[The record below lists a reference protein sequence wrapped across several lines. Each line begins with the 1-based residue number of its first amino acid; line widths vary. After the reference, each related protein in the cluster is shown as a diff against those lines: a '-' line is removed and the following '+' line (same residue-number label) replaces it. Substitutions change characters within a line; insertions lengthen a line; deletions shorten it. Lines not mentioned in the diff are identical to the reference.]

1 MSKFT
6 FICEEDPCPFGESI
20 TTKRTVEFS
29 ADHLGGVISEFET
42 FLKGCG
48 FQFDGHLE
56 IYEPEES
63 SFDDDDLDDI
73 DSIFS
78 GKKSLIRSDEC

>member
-6 FICEEDPCPFGESI
+6 FICEEEPCPFGESI

-29 ADHLGGVISEFET
+29 AVHLGAVMGEFET

-48 FQFDGHLE
+48 FNFDGHLE
-56 IYEPEES
+56 FNGQEES
-63 SFDDDDLDDI
+63 PYKEDDLDDLE
-73 DSIFS
+73 SIFTPN
-78 GKKSLIRSDEC
+78 KSIIK

>member
-6 FICEEDPCPFGESI
+6 FICEDDPCPFGESI
-20 TTKRTVEFS
+20 TTKKTFEFD
-29 ADHLGGVISEFET
+29 AVHLDGIIGEFET

-48 FQFDGHLE
+48 FNIRGHLE
-56 IYEPEES
+56 VVNDEPTES
-63 SFDDDDLDDI
+63 LRDDLDDL

-78 GKKSLIRSDEC
+78 GRKSLIRSDEC

>member
-6 FICEEDPCPFGESI
+6 FVCEEDPCSFGESI

-29 ADHLGGVISEFET
+29 ADHLGGVIGEFET

-56 IYEPEES
+56 IYEPEEA
-63 SFDDDDLDDI
+63 SFDDDLDDL
-73 DSIFS
+73 DSIFNN
-78 GKKSLIRSDEC
+78 KKSLIRSDEC

>member
-6 FICEEDPCPFGESI
+6 FICEDEPMPFADAI
-20 TTKRTVEFS
+20 VTKKTFEFN
-29 ADHLGGVISEFET
+29 ADHLDSVIGEFET

-48 FQFDGHLE
+48 YAINGYLE
-56 IYEPEES
+56 IVKPEQKNVE
-63 SFDDDDLDDI
+63 DDLDDL

-78 GKKSLIRSDEC
+78 GRKSLIRSDDC